1 MLSPK
6 FEHVNNSCVIVLAA
20 VRARRPAI
28 QSRTRYVRRKVE
40 ITEHRCQWCGS
51 WFETRRSDARYC
63 RDRTMAAISEWP
75 NRTTRDAAAEFI
87 ERVRREVRTEDHS
100 RMTGE
105 MLGEV
110 VAEV

>member
-1 MLSPK
+1 MK
-6 FEHVNNSCVIVLAA
+6 YVTITTWEIMGGVDFELTMASVKEKRLPALKQLGATRVQVI
-20 VRARRPAI
+20 
-28 QSRTRYVRRKVE
+28 RTSE
-40 ITEHRCQWCGS
+40 
-51 WFETRRSDARYC
+51 
-63 RDRTMAAISEWP
+63 RTIAAISEWP

-87 ERVRREVRTEDHS
+87 ERVRRDVRTEDHS

>member
-1 MLSPK
+1 MKYVTITTWEILGGVDFDLTLKSMREKRLPALK
-6 FEHVNNSCVIVLAA
+6 QLGADRVQVI
-20 VRARRPAI
+20 
-28 QSRTRYVRRKVE
+28 RTSE
-40 ITEHRCQWCGS
+40 
-51 WFETRRSDARYC
+51 
-63 RDRTMAAISEWP
+63 RTIAAISEWP

-87 ERVRREVRTEDHS
+87 ERVRREVRTEEHS

>member
-1 MLSPK
+1 MINAIQKAEDVMKYVTITTWEIMGGVDFDLTM
-6 FEHVNNSCVIVLAA
+6 AA
-20 VRARRPAI
+20 VRDKRLPALKQLGADRVQVI
-28 QSRTRYVRRKVE
+28 RTSE
-40 ITEHRCQWCGS
+40 
-51 WFETRRSDARYC
+51 
-63 RDRTMAAISEWP
+63 RTIAAISEWP

-87 ERVRREVRTEDHS
+87 ERVRRDVRNEDHS

>member
-1 MLSPK
+1 MKYVTITTWEVLGGVDFDLTLKSMREKRLPALK
-6 FEHVNNSCVIVLAA
+6 QLGADRVQVI
-20 VRARRPAI
+20 
-28 QSRTRYVRRKVE
+28 RT
-40 ITEHRCQWCGS
+40 S
-51 WFETRRSDARYC
+51 
-63 RDRTMAAISEWP
+63 DRTIAAISELP